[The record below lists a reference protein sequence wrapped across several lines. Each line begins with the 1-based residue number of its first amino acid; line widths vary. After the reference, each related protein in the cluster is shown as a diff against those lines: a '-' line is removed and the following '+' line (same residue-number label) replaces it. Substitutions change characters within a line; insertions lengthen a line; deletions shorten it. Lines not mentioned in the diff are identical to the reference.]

1 MLIDPIGVLKAE
13 VVEDMRRGLLDD
25 YERSLA
31 RHTKP
36 ENFQNL
42 RRIEQRL
49 PRWTGKL
56 RQVYSATALVSNILC
71 APPLF
76 TLAHNMGPENRR
88 RELLHLG
95 VLSALDPKLLRYPF
109 AEQKWHPAVMAA
121 FGERYRLLE
130 YAVTDQGMARRPSGG
145 WYATLQKNGGRSL
158 GRTISDLAHPDTEG
172 LIDYQ
177 KLMNFLSETREVRRS
192 VISIMGVVS
201 ANLLLHAQDVSRDGA
216 SRTQAIVEV
225 AKKNF
230 ERPDSVPV
238 YFAHKLLRSS
248 EERSSEERSSEDAV
262 SLRERTETLEKQ
274 NKDLRIRVKT
284 LEKQNKDLRIRA
296 TTQKKRLRA
305 MQNTRA
311 WWTLS
316 MAARLK
322 KKLFRR

>member
-1 MLIDPIGVLKAE
+1 
-13 VVEDMRRGLLDD
+13 
-25 YERSLA
+25 
-31 RHTKP
+31 
-36 ENFQNL
+36 
-42 RRIEQRL
+42 
-49 PRWTGKL
+49 
-56 RQVYSATALVSNILC
+56 
-71 APPLF
+71 
-76 TLAHNMGPENRR
+76 
-88 RELLHLG
+88 
-95 VLSALDPKLLRYPF
+95 
-109 AEQKWHPAVMAA
+109 
-121 FGERYRLLE
+121 
-130 YAVTDQGMARRPSGG
+130 
-145 WYATLQKNGGRSL
+145 
-158 GRTISDLAHPDTEG
+158 
-172 LIDYQ
+172 
-177 KLMNFLSETREVRRS
+177 
-192 VISIMGVVS
+192 MGVVS

-248 EERSSEERSSEDAV
+248 EERSNEERSSEERSSEDAV

-284 LEKQNKDLRIRA
+284 LKKQNKDLRIRA

>member
-1 MLIDPIGVLKAE
+1 
-13 VVEDMRRGLLDD
+13 
-25 YERSLA
+25 
-31 RHTKP
+31 
-36 ENFQNL
+36 
-42 RRIEQRL
+42 
-49 PRWTGKL
+49 
-56 RQVYSATALVSNILC
+56 
-71 APPLF
+71 
-76 TLAHNMGPENRR
+76 
-88 RELLHLG
+88 
-95 VLSALDPKLLRYPF
+95 
-109 AEQKWHPAVMAA
+109 MAA

-145 WYATLQKNGGRSL
+145 WYTTLQKNGGRSL

-177 KLMNFLSETREVRRS
+177 KLMNFLSETREVHRS

-248 EERSSEERSSEDAV
+248 EDAV

-284 LEKQNKDLRIRA
+284 LKKQNKDLRIRA

>member
-1 MLIDPIGVLKAE
+1 
-13 VVEDMRRGLLDD
+13 
-25 YERSLA
+25 
-31 RHTKP
+31 
-36 ENFQNL
+36 
-42 RRIEQRL
+42 
-49 PRWTGKL
+49 
-56 RQVYSATALVSNILC
+56 
-71 APPLF
+71 
-76 TLAHNMGPENRR
+76 
-88 RELLHLG
+88 
-95 VLSALDPKLLRYPF
+95 
-109 AEQKWHPAVMAA
+109 MAA

-130 YAVTDQGMARRPSGG
+130 YAVTNPMGRRPSGG

-177 KLMNFLSETREVRRS
+177 KLMNFLSETREFPGPS
-192 VISIMGVVS
+192 VLSIMGVVS

-262 SLRERTETLEKQ
+262 SLRKRKETLERQ

-284 LEKQNKDLRIRA
+284 LEKQNKG
-296 TTQKKRLRA
+296 LRA